1 MAEVA
6 ELSIPRKDKKD
17 YYVRELIHRVEV
29 FTWFAQ
35 MVSPKMLLTLA
46 SSADLTWYIMETL
59 RSESPGYTTYV
70 AV

>member
-1 MAEVA
+1 
-6 ELSIPRKDKKD
+6 
-17 YYVRELIHRVEV
+17 
-29 FTWFAQ
+29 